1 MLPNNRKRCA
11 GFEAV
16 HCAGKRLFAQGSC
29 RQKTGGHWT
38 RTGRKMAGSFLAAAL
53 VTAVFPLPA
62 FAQQSPEFA
71 YSAEKWATLKDNKLE
86 FDEIKDLIHEYN
98 PTVIQNAISYKDYLT
113 KNRDDVAQEYY
124 DRANE
129 IYSSIEYPDSDSENY
144 GSGVAAALRN
154 EQQAKSLM
162 EQGDENTDDQATMRI
177 QYDQAEARLS
187 KQAEGLMITYWTQY
201 YNLDSARAR
210 IEQAKLSCQSEENRL
225 AAGMSTQS
233 KVLSAKEA
241 VSLAEA
247 SLVTA
252 ESNLASTKE
261 NLCLMLGWSYGAD
274 VEIAELPEP
283 DQEKIAAIDVNA
295 DIQTALDNSYAYR
308 LTQKQLTNARTDT
321 VKEKLT
327 ETAKNQKE
335 TISNSVKSAYD
346 SLLLAQSGYEQAQS
360 ALALQEVSMKSA
372 DAKLA
377 AGTITKNTYESQKAS
392 YTTAQVTAQTQKLS
406 LLQVMVDYDWSVNGL
421 ASAE

>member
-1 MLPNNRKRCA
+1 MIRKHA
-11 GFEAV
+11 
-16 HCAGKRLFAQGSC
+16 KRL
-29 RQKTGGHWT
+29 
-38 RTGRKMAGSFLAAAL
+38 AGAVLAAGAI
-53 VTAVFPLPA
+53 TAMPFQA
-62 FAQQSPEFA
+62 FAQRSPEFA
-71 YSAEKWATLKDNKLE
+71 YSAEKWATLRDNKLE
-86 FDEIKDLIHEYN
+86 FDEISDLVHEYN
-98 PTVIQNAISYKDYLT
+98 PTVVQNEISYKDYLT
-113 KNRDDVAQEYY
+113 KNRDDVAQDYY
-124 DRANE
+124 DKANE
-129 IYSSIEYPDSDSENY
+129 IYSNISYPDSDDANY

-162 EQGDENTDDQATMRI
+162 EQGDENTDDQATMRL
-177 QYDQAEARLS
+177 QYDQAEAKLA
-187 KQAEGLMITYWTQY
+187 KQAQGLMITYWTQY
-201 YNLDSARAR
+201 YNLDGQKARV
-210 IEQAKLSCQSEENRL
+210 EQAKLSYQSEQNRL

-233 KVLSAKEA
+233 KVLSAKES
-241 VSLAEA
+241 VSNAEA
-247 SLVTA
+247 ALVTA

-261 NLCLMLGWSYGAD
+261 SLCLMLGWGYGAD
-274 VEIAELPEP
+274 VEIAELAEP
-283 DQEKIAAIDVNA
+283 DQSKIAAIDVNA
-295 DIQTALDNSYAYR
+295 DIQAALENSYAYR
-308 LTQKQLTNARTDT
+308 LTKKQLTNARTDS

-327 ETAKNQKE
+327 ETEKNQRE

-406 LLQVMVDYDWSVNGL
+406 LLQAMNDYDWAVNGL

>member
-1 MLPNNRKRCA
+1 MIRKRA
-11 GFEAV
+11 
-16 HCAGKRLFAQGSC
+16 KRL
-29 RQKTGGHWT
+29 
-38 RTGRKMAGSFLAAAL
+38 AGAVLAAGA
-53 VTAVFPLPA
+53 VTAMPFQA
-62 FAQQSPEFA
+62 FAQRSPEFA
-71 YSAEKWATLKDNKLE
+71 YSAEKWATLRDNKLE
-86 FDEIKDLIHEYN
+86 FDEISDLVHEYN
-98 PTVIQNAISYKDYLT
+98 PTVVQNEISYKDYLT
-113 KNRDDVAQEYY
+113 KNRDDVAQDYY
-124 DRANE
+124 DKANE
-129 IYSSIEYPDSDSENY
+129 IYSNISYPDLDDANY

-177 QYDQAEARLS
+177 QYDQAEAKLA
-187 KQAEGLMITYWTQY
+187 KQAQGLMITYWTQY
-201 YNLDSARAR
+201 YNLDGQKAR
-210 IEQAKLSCQSEENRL
+210 IEQAKLSYQSEQNRL

-233 KVLSAKEA
+233 KVLSAKES
-241 VSLAEA
+241 VSNAEA
-247 SLVTA
+247 ALVTA

-261 NLCLMLGWSYGAD
+261 SLCLMLGWGYGAD
-274 VEIAELPEP
+274 VKIAELAEP
-283 DQEKIAAIDVNA
+283 DQSKIVAIDVNA
-295 DIQTALDNSYAYR
+295 DIQTALENSYAYR
-308 LTQKQLTNARTDT
+308 LTKKQLTNARTDG

-327 ETAKNQKE
+327 ETEKNQRE

-346 SLLLAQSGYEQAQS
+346 SLLLAQSSYEQAQS

-406 LLQVMVDYDWSVNGL
+406 LLQAMNDYDWAVNGL

>member
-1 MLPNNRKRCA
+1 MIRKH
-11 GFEAV
+11 V
-16 HCAGKRLFAQGSC
+16 
-29 RQKTGGHWT
+29 
-38 RTGRKMAGSFLAAAL
+38 RKLAAVILAAGAI
-53 VTAVFPLPA
+53 TAMPLQA

-71 YSAEKWATLKDNKLE
+71 YSAEKWATLRDNKLE
-86 FDEIKDLIHEYN
+86 FDEIKDLVHEYN
-98 PTVIQNAISYKDYLT
+98 PTVIQNEISYKDYLT

-124 DRANE
+124 DKANE
-129 IYSSIEYPDSDSENY
+129 IYSNINYPDSDDANY

-177 QYDQAEARLS
+177 QYDQAEAKLA
-187 KQAEGLMITYWTQY
+187 KQAQGLMITYWTQY
-201 YNLDSARAR
+201 YNLDGQKAR
-210 IEQAKLSCQSEENRL
+210 IEQAKLSYQSEQNRL

-233 KVLSAKEA
+233 KVLSAKES
-241 VSLAEA
+241 VSNAEA
-247 SLVTA
+247 ALVTA

-261 NLCLMLGWSYGAD
+261 SLCLMLGWGYGAD
-274 VEIAELPEP
+274 VEIAELAEP
-283 DQEKIAAIDVNA
+283 DQSKIAAIDVNA
-295 DIQTALDNSYAYR
+295 DIQTALENSYAYR
-308 LTQKQLTNARTDT
+308 LTKKQLTNARTDS

-327 ETAKNQKE
+327 ETEKNQRE

-346 SLLLAQSGYEQAQS
+346 SLLLAQSNYEQAQS

-392 YTTAQVTAQTQKLS
+392 YTTTQVTAQTQKLS
-406 LLQVMVDYDWSVNGL
+406 LLQAMNDYDWAVNGL

>member
-1 MLPNNRKRCA
+1 MIRKRA
-11 GFEAV
+11 
-16 HCAGKRLFAQGSC
+16 KRL
-29 RQKTGGHWT
+29 
-38 RTGRKMAGSFLAAAL
+38 AGAVLAAGAI
-53 VTAVFPLPA
+53 TAMPFQA
-62 FAQQSPEFA
+62 FAQRSPEFA
-71 YSAEKWATLKDNKLE
+71 YSAEKWATLRDNKLE
-86 FDEIKDLIHEYN
+86 FDEISDLVHEYN
-98 PTVIQNAISYKDYLT
+98 PTVVQNEISYKDYLT
-113 KNRDDVAQEYY
+113 KNRDDVAQDYY
-124 DRANE
+124 DKANE
-129 IYSSIEYPDSDSENY
+129 IYSNISYPDSDDANY

-177 QYDQAEARLS
+177 QYDQAEAKLA
-187 KQAEGLMITYWTQY
+187 KQAQGLMITYWTQY
-201 YNLDSARAR
+201 YNLDGQKAR
-210 IEQAKLSCQSEENRL
+210 IEQAKLSYQSEQNRL

-233 KVLSAKEA
+233 RVLSAKES
-241 VSLAEA
+241 VSNAEA
-247 SLVTA
+247 ALVTA

-261 NLCLMLGWSYGAD
+261 SLCLMLGWGYGAD
-274 VEIAELPEP
+274 VEIAELAEP
-283 DQEKIAAIDVNA
+283 DQSKIAAIDVNA
-295 DIQTALDNSYAYR
+295 DIQTALENSYAYR
-308 LTQKQLTNARTDT
+308 LTKKQLTNARTDS

-327 ETAKNQKE
+327 ETEKNQRE
-335 TISNSVKSAYD
+335 TVSNSVKSAYD

-406 LLQVMVDYDWSVNGL
+406 LLQAMNDYDWAVNGL